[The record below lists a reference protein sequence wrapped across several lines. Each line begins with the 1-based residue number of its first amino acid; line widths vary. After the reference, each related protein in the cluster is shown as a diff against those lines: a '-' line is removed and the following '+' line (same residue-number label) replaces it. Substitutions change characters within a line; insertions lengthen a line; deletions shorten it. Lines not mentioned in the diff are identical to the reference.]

1 MEQESTKIVSILSN
15 DTSTKADNDL
25 LKKYQV
31 NKKINI
37 KRRIMTVIF
46 PLFTSVMLLLIYLFI
61 PGNGF
66 LKDGVIN
73 INEVGNI
80 QEGISEE
87 IIRFHVLANSDKE
100 EDQALKIKVKDAIV
114 AGLKEPLQGTNNK
127 EEAREVLQDNVP
139 LIIHIAKNIIEE
151 EGYDYNVS
159 ANIVDSY
166 FPTKIYGDMTFPP
179 GIYEALRVEIGDG
192 KGKNWWCVMYP
203 PLCFV
208 EGTYSVVP
216 EESKD
221 QLKYVLTEEEYEALA
236 KEGKLKVK
244 AKFKLKEVLE
254 EWLSK

>member
-46 PLFTSVMLLLIYLFI
+46 PLFISVMLLLIYLFI

-66 LKDGVIN
+66 LKDGV

-139 LIIHIAKNIIEE
+139 LIINIAKNIIEE

-221 QLKYVLTEEEYEALA
+221 QLKYILTEEEYEALA